1 MRMFPLGSP
10 NEAHLPRYMDD
21 KRLRGEVRRYS
32 MYTSLV
38 SAQEMK
44 TPFEVICCDSLFDE
58 NPSSSGSADE
68 YTVEDH
74 THKSYPQTTLTYS
87 GL

>member
-1 MRMFPLGSP
+1 
-10 NEAHLPRYMDD
+10 
-21 KRLRGEVRRYS
+21 

-44 TPFEVICCDSLFDE
+44 TPFEVICWDSLFDE
-58 NPSSSGSADE
+58 NPPSSGSADE
-68 YTVEDH
+68 YTAGDN